1 MWAANVV
8 HVRAPI
14 GATRGDK
21 HRLVRRSVRGSLV
34 VEPLGLRTQKTG
46 WPGARCACACVRVRV
61 AYASLCGACGTRWL
75 GYGVVGVRALE
86 AVEGETSKASR
97 QGPPPQERKL
107 ATSLGGSKPLAVRG
121 IVPSCL
127 PITRGC
133 GGARTG
139 RVTFGRL
146 CVVMGWEWEH
156 SAGTFHRVLSAVMHV
171 GCGVC
176 WLCCILA
183 GVCLWLWCVF
193 IAVVRFYSC
202 AVYMA
207 VLCIQLTSRSAPA
220 RLPPRS

>member
-21 HRLVRRSVRGSLV
+21 HRLVRRSVRGGLV

-46 WPGARCACACVRVRV
+46 WAGARCACACVCVRVR
-61 AYASLCGACGTRWL
+61 ACACVCALRMPHCVVHAERDGWGMGWL
-75 GYGVVGVRALE
+75 GYGLWKQLRARRLKPQ
-86 AVEGETSKASR
+86 GKAPLR
-97 QGPPPQERKL
+97 KNRKL

-146 CVVMGWEWEH
+146 CGGDGLGVG
-156 SAGTFHRVLSAVMHV
+156 AQCGPLSQGSI
-171 GCGVC
+171 GCDAC
-176 WLCCILA
+176 
-183 GVCLWLWCVF
+183 WLWCML
-193 IAVVRFYSC
+193 AVVHLGRGVFMAVVCFYSC
-202 AVYMA
+202 GAF
-207 VLCIQLTSRSAPA
+207 L
-220 RLPPRS
+220 